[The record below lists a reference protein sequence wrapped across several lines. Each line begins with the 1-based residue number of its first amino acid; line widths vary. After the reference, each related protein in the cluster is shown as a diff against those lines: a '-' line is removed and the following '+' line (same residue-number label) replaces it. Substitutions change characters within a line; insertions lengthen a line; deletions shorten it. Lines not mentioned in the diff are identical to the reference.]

1 MSAPAP
7 SVQTPSSATPLGLAL
22 ALLLALGA
30 GGVVLALMHSRLFD
44 LERHTVPKEL
54 ALHLTALLGLVV
66 LLPRWREVRPTAVD
80 ALMVAWVWWSA
91 VSALL
96 ATNHWLALR
105 AWGVTFSGAVVY
117 AMARWA
123 AREGAGPLVARVVA
137 IAGLL
142 AALTGLA
149 QAYGLDWG
157 LFIGERAPGG
167 TMGNRNFLAHLAA
180 LTLPL
185 MALTALQARSR
196 PGWVAGLLG
205 SVLMAVA
212 IVLTRSRAAWLALL
226 AAAAVVAVTALVA
239 RAPVTRRVRARLMTL
254 TATLALGV
262 GVALVMPNQLAWRA
276 DNPYGETLRGLVNYQ
291 EGSGRG
297 RLVQYA
303 NTLGIVRMDPLFGA
317 GPGNWMVQY
326 PRVTTP
332 GDPSFAGADPLPT
345 NPWPSS
351 DWMAFLAERGA
362 IGVLLLLGMG
372 MSVLVVALRRL
383 RQPEE
388 LGHALTLLAVLT
400 VTGVTG
406 MFDAVLLLA
415 PPTLCVMAALG
426 ALVPETGIVFTRV
439 VSARRMRIG
448 RLLLLGMGLLLVT
461 QSALAV
467 RSIAITAVSTRRTDL
482 ERAVRLDPGNHRL
495 QLVLAM
501 RGACAERHDHARAAV
516 QLLPYHPFA
525 RRAAERCGV
534 PIR

>member
-1 MSAPAP
+1 MSAPAS
-7 SVQTPSSATPLGLAL
+7 SVQTPSSPTPLGWGL

-30 GGVVLALMHSRLFD
+30 GGVVLALMHSRWFD

-54 ALHLTALLGLVV
+54 ALQLTALAGLVV
-66 LLPRWREVRPTAVD
+66 LLPRWREVRLTAVD

-91 VSALL
+91 VSALF

-105 AWGVTFSGAVVY
+105 AWGVTFSGAVIY
-117 AMARWA
+117 AVARWA
-123 AREGAGPLVARVVA
+123 AREGAGLLVVRVIA
-137 IAGLL
+137 MAGLL
-142 AALTGLA
+142 AAMTGLA

-167 TMGNRNFLAHLAA
+167 TMGNRNFLAHLTA

-185 MALTALQARSR
+185 MALTALEARSR
-196 PGWVAGLLG
+196 TGWAAGVLG
-205 SVLMAVA
+205 CVLMATA

-226 AAAAVVAVTALVA
+226 VALAVVALTALLARMPVPAVA
-239 RAPVTRRVRARLMTL
+239 RGRLARLAGAL
-254 TATLALGV
+254 AVAVVLALSV
-262 GVALVMPNQLAWRA
+262 PNELTWRA

-303 NTLGIVRMDPLFGA
+303 NTLGIVWMDPLFGA

-362 IGVLLLLGMG
+362 IGVLLLLGIG
-372 MSVLVVALRRL
+372 MSVLVVASRRL
-383 RQPEE
+383 RQPEA
-388 LGHALTLLAVLT
+388 LGPALALLGVLAVA
-400 VTGVTG
+400 GVAG

-426 ALVPETGIVFTRV
+426 SLVPETGVVFARAA
-439 VSARRMRIG
+439 SPRRMRIG
-448 RLLLLGMGLLLVT
+448 RLLLLGMSLLLVA
-461 QSALAV
+461 QSALAA
-467 RSIAITAVSTRRTDL
+467 RSIAITASSARRADL
-482 ERAVRLDPGNHRL
+482 ERAVRFDPGNHRL
-495 QLVLAM
+495 QLALAM
-501 RGACAERHDHARAAV
+501 RGSCVERREHARAAV
-516 QLLPYHPFA
+516 RLLPHHPYA

-534 PIR
+534 PSR

>member
-7 SVQTPSSATPLGLAL
+7 ALAPSASPTPRGRGV

-44 LERHTVPKEL
+44 LERHAMPKEL

-66 LLPRWREVRPTAVD
+66 LLPRWGEVRLSTVD
-80 ALMVAWVWWSA
+80 ALMVGWVWWSA

-117 AMARWA
+117 AMARQA
-123 AREGAGPLVARVVA
+123 AREGAGWLVVRIVGV
-137 IAGLL
+137 AGLL

-149 QAYGLDWG
+149 QAYGLDWD

-167 TMGNRNFLAHLAA
+167 TIGNRNFLAHLAA

-185 MALTALQARSR
+185 MALAALEARSR
-196 PGWVAGLLG
+196 AGWVAAVLG
-205 SVLMAVA
+205 CALMTAA

-226 AAAAVVAVTALVA
+226 MALAVVALTALVA
-239 RAPVTRRVRARLMTL
+239 RTPVPGALRGRLARLAGAL
-254 TATLALGV
+254 AVAVVLALV
-262 GVALVMPNQLAWRA
+262 VPNQLAWRA
-276 DNPYGETLRGLVNYQ
+276 KHPYGETLRGLVNYQ

-303 NTLGIVRMDPLFGA
+303 NTLGIVKMDPLFGA

-362 IGVLLLLGMG
+362 IGVALLLGMG
-372 MSVLVVALRRL
+372 STVLVMAFRWLRDPRT
-383 RQPEE
+383 Q
-388 LGHALTLLAVLT
+388 GHALVLLAVLT

-426 ALVPETGIVFTRV
+426 ALVPETGIVCTRA
-439 VSARRMRIG
+439 VSTRRMRIG
-448 RLLLLGMGLLLVT
+448 RLLLLGVGLLLVT
-461 QSALAV
+461 QSAFSV
-467 RSIAITAVSTRRTDL
+467 RSIAITAASTRRTDL

-495 QLVLAM
+495 QLLLATQ
-501 RGACAERHDHARAAV
+501 GSCAERRDHARAAV
-516 QLLPYHPFA
+516 RLLPYHPSA